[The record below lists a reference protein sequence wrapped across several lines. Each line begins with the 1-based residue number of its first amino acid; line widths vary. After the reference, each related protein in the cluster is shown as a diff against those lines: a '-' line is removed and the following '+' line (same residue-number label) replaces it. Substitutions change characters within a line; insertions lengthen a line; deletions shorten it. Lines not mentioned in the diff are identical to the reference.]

1 MRDCR
6 KPGKIYFKMSPLQ
19 QPTTLLVFYIHF
31 GLLMK
36 LNIYTYT
43 LCEASM
49 LSGHL
54 YVQVTE

>member
-1 MRDCR
+1 MRDGR
-6 KPGKIYFKMSPLQ
+6 KPGTIYFQMSPVQ
-19 QPTTLLVFYIHF
+19 QPTTLLVFYIHV
-31 GLLMK
+31 GLLIK